1 MNQYKEVMKVY
12 AYLKGTVAYSAKDFV
27 VIEVAGIGYKV
38 YTANPYEFRKDEA
51 TQVFTHQVVS
61 ENDLSLYGFKTLEEH
76 DLFIN
81 LISARGI
88 GPKTACA
95 ILAMKDMSGLRHAI
109 ENGDAKYLCKFP
121 KIGPKTAQQI
131 ILDLKGKL
139 VVPDAA
145 IFVNNSL
152 SEALEALQALGYG
165 DKELTKVK
173 NAFKDTDAVSYTH
186 LTLPMKLLKKVYNY

>member
-1 MNQYKEVMKVY
+1 MF
-12 AYLKGTVAYSAKDFV
+12 AYLKGHTSYGGKDFV
-27 VIEVAGIGYKV
+27 VIEVNGIGYKV
-38 YTANPYEFRKDEA
+38 HTANPYEFKKGEA
-51 TQVFTHQVVS
+51 VQVFTHQVVS
-61 ENDLSLYGFKTLEEH
+61 ENEISLYGFRTLEEH

-95 ILAMKDMSGLRHAI
+95 ILAMKDMNGLRQAI

-139 VVPDAA
+139 VIPEGPLFTNPGLTEA
-145 IFVNNSL
+145 I
-152 SEALEALQALGYG
+152 EALQALGYG
-165 DKELTKVK
+165 DKELTKVRT
-173 NAFKDTDAVSYTH
+173 AFKDTKASVDEIIKKG
-186 LTLPMKLLKKVYNY
+186 LQLLVK

>member
-1 MNQYKEVMKVY
+1 MQ
-12 AYLKGTVAYSAKDFV
+12 
-27 VIEVAGIGYKV
+27 
-38 YTANPYEFRKDEA
+38 EA
-51 TQVFTHQVVS
+51 
-61 ENDLSLYGFKTLEEH
+61 LE
-76 DLFIN
+76 
-81 LISARGI
+81 
-88 GPKTACA
+88 PKTACA

-173 NAFKDTDAVSYTH
+173 NAFKDTDASVDEIIKKG
-186 LTLPMKLLKKVYNY
+186 LQLLVK

>member
-88 GPKTACA
+88 GPKTACT

-173 NAFKDTDAVSYTH
+173 NAFKDTDASVDEIIKKG
-186 LTLPMKLLKKVYNY
+186 LQLLVK

>member
-173 NAFKDTDAVSYTH
+173 NAFKDTDASVDEII
-186 LTLPMKLLKKVYNY
+186 KKVYNY

>member
-12 AYLKGTVAYSAKDFV
+12 AYLKGTVSYSAKDFV

-173 NAFKDTDAVSYTH
+173 NAFKDTDASVDEIIKKG
-186 LTLPMKLLKKVYNY
+186 LQLLVK

>member
-95 ILAMKDMSGLRHAI
+95 ILAMKDLSGLRHAI

-173 NAFKDTDAVSYTH
+173 NAFKDTDASVDEIIKKG
-186 LTLPMKLLKKVYNY
+186 LQLLVK

>member
-1 MNQYKEVMKVY
+1 MSVF
-12 AYLKGTVAYSAKDFV
+12 AYLKGQVAYSGKDFV
-27 VIEVAGIGYKV
+27 VVDVRDIGYKV
-38 YTANPYEFRKDEA
+38 YTANPYEFRKGEEV
-51 TQVFTHQVVS
+51 QVFTHQVVS
-61 ENDLSLYGFKTLEEH
+61 ENDQSLYGFKTLEEH

-81 LISARGI
+81 LIAARGI

-95 ILAMKDMSGLRHAI
+95 ILAMKDMDGLRHAI

-139 VVPDAA
+139 VVPDEAL
-145 IFVNNSL
+145 FMNNSL
-152 SEALEALQALGYG
+152 AEALEALQALGYG

-173 NAFKDTDAVSYTH
+173 NAFKDIDASVDEIIKKG
-186 LTLPMKLLKKVYNY
+186 LQLLVK

>member
-12 AYLKGTVAYSAKDFV
+12 AYLKGTVAYSAKDLV

-173 NAFKDTDAVSYTH
+173 NAFKDTDASVDEIIKKG
-186 LTLPMKLLKKVYNY
+186 LQLLVK

>member
-139 VVPDAA
+139 VVPDAG

-173 NAFKDTDAVSYTH
+173 NAFKDTDASVDEIIKKG
-186 LTLPMKLLKKVYNY
+186 LQLLVK

>member
-27 VIEVAGIGYKV
+27 VSEVAGIGYKV

-173 NAFKDTDAVSYTH
+173 NAFKDTDASVDEIIKKG
-186 LTLPMKLLKKVYNY
+186 LQLLVK

>member
-12 AYLKGTVAYSAKDFV
+12 TYLKGTVAYSAKDFV

-173 NAFKDTDAVSYTH
+173 NAFKDTDASVDEIIKKG
-186 LTLPMKLLKKVYNY
+186 LQLLVK